1 MKFILEGAGVFI
13 YPLGL
18 CSFIAVY
25 IIIERLIALR
35 NSKVVPRGL
44 SNALI
49 SGKLEDYEGDLSTSV
64 GRILYF
70 YRHSNPDPD
79 ALKAFAQL
87 EMTKLEKGMYWLD
100 TVVSAAPLLGLLGT
114 VAGLVTVFATN
125 EAVPNPDTISRGV
138 GLALSTTIIGLSIA
152 IPAIVGN
159 SFLTRKIEKL
169 NARINICVE
178 RLIDIRREGQ
188 SPSK

>member
-18 CSFIAVY
+18 CSFLALF
-25 IIIERLIALR
+25 IIIERLVSLR
-35 NSKVVPRGL
+35 DAKVLPREVANS
-44 SNALI
+44 LI
-49 SGKLEDYEGDLSTSV
+49 SGRLPQISDDFASSI

-70 YRHSNPDPD
+70 FKTSKPDPE

-87 EMTKLEKGMYWLD
+87 EMMRLERGMFWLD
-100 TVVSAAPLLGLLGT
+100 VVVSAAPLLGLLGT
-114 VAGLVTVFATN
+114 VAGLVAVFASDSALPTP
-125 EAVPNPDTISRGV
+125 ETISRGV

-159 SFLTRKIEKL
+159 SYLNRKIDKL
-169 NARINICVE
+169 CARLNICVE
-178 RLIDIRREGQ
+178 RLIDIRSCE
-188 SPSK
+188 KKADN